1 MKAGYKGARKS
12 LTSRGEQIFGS
23 IQKPL
28 QEKETEDLNIM
39 RDAPIGCGLK
49 FPSCPKEEIKYC
61 STGNHPYYLVKW
73 HYVEIKKKKQIGNQ
87 EGNVIVKQKLAEPK
101 KIYWNLCPNRF
112 TYATRPKVLK
122 DVFDSTIPI
131 VELPKKSEWW
141 KRNRTLVEK
150 EQYGRNRVF

>member
-1 MKAGYKGARKS
+1 
-12 LTSRGEQIFGS
+12 
-23 IQKPL
+23 
-28 QEKETEDLNIM
+28 M
-39 RDAPIGCGLK
+39 RDAPTYCGG
-49 FPSCPKEEIKYC
+49 FPFCPKEEIKCC